1 MFSLVCLILSIVLY
15 SVFMGLVY
23 TNYHPYCI
31 SNSYYV
37 IKNQNLFTY
46 WIILVAF
53 LIFPSW
59 VEITPIV
66 YQFLPFLSVVGLCL
80 VGIFPK
86 FLESDRP
93 IHIMGAVLACVIS
106 IIWNIVTQ
114 TYIIPLLLLLVL
126 IILCALSIPNKLFWI
141 ENLAFMNIY
150 LSILFN

>member
-1 MFSLVCLILSIVLY
+1 MFSSICLILSIILY
-15 SVFMGLVY
+15 CIFMGVVY
-23 TNYHPYCI
+23 ISYHPYRI

-59 VEITPIV
+59 VEITPIA
-66 YQFLPFLSVVGLCL
+66 YQFLPFLSVLGLCL

-93 IHIMGAVLACVIS
+93 IHIAGATLACIIS

-114 TYIIPLLLLLVL
+114 TYIIPLVLLVMI

-141 ENLAFMNIY
+141 ENSAFMNIY